1 MNSNSNKVN
10 RVESYRAMIAGLKAN
25 VAATASIGIQGAGV
39 TQSVIVDT
47 LQAYVDAVAAVAP
60 AQSAY
65 EEAVAKQD
73 QAEAAAHPMYL
84 DAKGYAL
91 KMFGK
96 QPTVLGTFDLQV
108 PVRKEPSA
116 ATKAA
121 AAAKRKATR
130 AVKQAASAA
139 TAETPAPAAAGSGA
153 TTAPKA

>member
-1 MNSNSNKVN
+1 
-10 RVESYRAMIAGLKAN
+10 
-25 VAATASIGIQGAGV
+25 
-39 TQSVIVDT
+39 
-47 LQAYVDAVAAVAP
+47 
-60 AQSAY
+60 
-65 EEAVAKQD
+65 
-73 QAEAAAHPMYL
+73 MYL